1 MKKFSVF
8 LIAVAA
14 ALLGACS
21 EKPVEPIRIGFIGGL
36 SGPNSDNGQSGLN
49 GLTLAVEQFN
59 RAGGANGRLVE
70 VIAKDDAQSK
80 ETAAVSSN
88 ELVTAKVEAVV
99 GPFTS
104 SMAAVIVPITGQAG
118 IFQVSPTIT
127 AMEFFGKDDNLF
139 RINRTTRDNAG
150 DYVKVMHGRGQKHV
164 AVAYDLRNRAFTQ
177 SWLDEYR
184 TAVKGLGASLAA
196 EVSYESSKDT
206 DFEAVVAK
214 MLEAKPD
221 GLLFI
226 SGALDVARL
235 AQAARKLAPQLP
247 IAASEWAATEQL
259 IDLGGQVVE
268 GLLIVQNYDRDDA
281 SPRFKEFSDAYFKR
295 FQRNPGYSSVST
307 YDAATVVLTAL
318 RNRKEGESVK
328 AAALRSSP
336 FQGLQQEMAF
346 DANGDTVRNVY
357 FTEIREGRYRRID

>member
-1 MKKFSVF
+1 MKKLPIFF
-8 LIAVAA
+8 IAITAV
-14 ALLGACS
+14 LLTACV
-21 EKPVEPIRIGFIGGL
+21 KQPVEPIRIGFIGGL

-59 RAGGANGRLVE
+59 RTGGANGRLVE
-70 VIAKDDAQSK
+70 IMTKDDAQSK
-80 ETAAVSSN
+80 ETATSSSN
-88 ELVTAKVEAVV
+88 LLVAAKVDAVV

-104 SMAAVIVPITGQAG
+104 GMAAVIVPITGQAG
-118 IFQVSPTIT
+118 IFQISPTIT
-127 AMEFFGKDDNLF
+127 AMEFLGKDDNLF

-150 DYVKVMHGRGQKHV
+150 DYAKVMHGRGQKHI

-177 SWLDEYR
+177 SWLDEFR
-184 TAVKGLGASLAA
+184 TAVMGQGASLAV
-196 EVSYESSKDT
+196 EVSYESSKDA

-214 MLEAKPD
+214 MLESKPD

-235 AQAARKLAPQLP
+235 AQASRKLAPRLP

-268 GLLIVQNYDRDDA
+268 GLLIVQNYDRDDTF
-281 SPRFKEFSDAYFKR
+281 PRFKEFSDAYFKR

-307 YDAATVVLTAL
+307 YDAAIVVLTAL
-318 RNRKEGESVK
+318 KNRKDGETLK
-328 AAALRSSP
+328 AAALRSGP
-336 FQGLQQEMAF
+336 YQGLQQEIVF
-346 DANGDTVRNVY
+346 DANGDTVRKVY

>member
-1 MKKFSVF
+1 MKKVSAF
-8 LIAVAA
+8 LIAIAA
-14 ALLGACS
+14 VLAACS

-70 VIAKDDAQSK
+70 IMAKDDAQSK
-80 ETAAVSSN
+80 ETAQASAN
-88 ELVTAKVEAVV
+88 QLVTAKVEAVV

-104 SMAAVIVPITGQAG
+104 GMAAVIVPITGQAG
-118 IFQVSPTIT
+118 IFQISPTIT
-127 AMEFFGKDDNLF
+127 AMEFQGKDDNLY

-150 DYVKVMHGRGQKHV
+150 DYAKVMYSRGQKRI
-164 AVAYDLRNRAFTQ
+164 AVAYDLRNRSFTQ
-177 SWLDEYR
+177 SWLDEFR
-184 TAVKGLGASLAA
+184 TAAEGLGASVAA
-196 EVSYESSKDT
+196 EISYESSKDA
-206 DFEAVVAK
+206 DFEGIVTK
-214 MLEAKPD
+214 MLQSKPD

-235 AQAARKLAPQLP
+235 AQAARKLAPRLP

-259 IDLGGQVVE
+259 IDLGGEVVE

-318 RNRKEGESVK
+318 KNRKPGEPVK
-328 AAALRSSP
+328 AAVARSGP
-336 FQGLQQEMAF
+336 YQGLQQEIVF
-346 DANGDTVRNVY
+346 DSNGDTIRKVY